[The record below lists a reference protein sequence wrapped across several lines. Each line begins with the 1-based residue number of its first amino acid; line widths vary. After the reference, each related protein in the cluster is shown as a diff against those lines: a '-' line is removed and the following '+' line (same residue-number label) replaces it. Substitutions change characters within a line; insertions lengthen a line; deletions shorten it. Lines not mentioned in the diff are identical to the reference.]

1 MKNILCFGDS
11 NTWGYNPVN
20 KLQFPEGIRWTS
32 LLQSKLEKK
41 SINILEEGLCGR
53 TTIYED
59 ASRPD
64 RKGIDSLPGIFNK
77 YDQIDSVILMLG
89 TNDCKAY
96 NHSSPESIAL
106 GIDRCLELITRYV
119 PADKVILVSPIVL
132 GEDVWKDEFDP
143 EFDVNSVRVSKGL
156 RNAYAKVARKR
167 GVHFIAASDY
177 VQPSEE
183 DQEHMN
189 VKGHR
194 VLASVL
200 NNYINDN
207 LKGVA

>member
-77 YDQIDSVILMLG
+77 YNQIDSVILMLG

-143 EFDVNSVRVSKGL
+143 EFDVNSVRVSQGL

-200 NNYINDN
+200 NDYINDN